1 MSPMKKDQSVGIV
14 SYGAYLPKEMILAS
28 EVEVGQGAVG
38 SGIPQALM
46 VKQKTVPAK
55 DEDTATMSVAAGEQA
70 LTRLADAET
79 INSVGA
85 LFVGS
90 ESHPYAV
97 KPTGTI
103 VASALN
109 LPSTLAMADLQFAC
123 KAGTQS
129 LQIGYA
135 YVKAGLTKASMAIG
149 ADTAQARPGDVLEF
163 TAGAGAAAMVV
174 GSDELGEESLLV
186 EIEAT
191 CSVATDTPDFWR
203 RPGQSYPEHA
213 GRFSGEP
220 AYFAHITAS
229 VNQLM
234 AQMKVA
240 PADVDYCVFHTPNG
254 KFPRAIAKKLGF
266 SAEQLSPSL
275 VVDRV
280 GNTYAAASLLALTAL
295 LDQVEADKRIL
306 LASYGSGSGSDA
318 FLLRTTAALP
328 KRRQKWSGLLE
339 ESIGRLSPITYSEYL
354 GRGNH

>member
-1 MSPMKKDQSVGIV
+1 MTNVNQPVGIV
-14 SYGAYLPKEMILAS
+14 SYGAYLPKEVILAS
-28 EVEVGQGAVG
+28 EVERGQQAVG

-46 VKQKTVPAK
+46 VRQKTVPAK

-70 LTRLADAET
+70 LARLKD
-79 INSVGA
+79 NGSKDKVGA

-103 VASALN
+103 VASALD

-135 YVKAGLTKASMAIG
+135 YVKAGLTQASMAIG

-163 TAGAGAAAMVV
+163 TAGAGAAALVV
-174 GSDELGEESLLV
+174 GSDALGEDSVLV

-191 CSVATDTPDFWR
+191 ASVATDTPDFWR
-203 RPGQSYPEHA
+203 RPGQPYPEHA

-220 AYFAHITAS
+220 AYFAHISQAAQ
-229 VNQLM
+229 QLM
-234 AQMKVA
+234 AEVKVVS
-240 PADVDYCVFHTPNG
+240 ADLDYCVFHTPNG

-266 SAEQLSPSL
+266 SSEQLAPSL
-275 VVDRV
+275 IVDQI

-295 LDQVEADKRIL
+295 LDQVEAGKRIL
-306 LASYGSGSGSDA
+306 LVSYGSGSGSDA

-328 KRRQKWSGLLE
+328 RRRKKWSGFIKE
-339 ESIGRLSPITYSEYL
+339 AIGQLQPISYSEYL
-354 GRGNH
+354 GRGSH